1 MTYEQVKTLKPTE
14 FKRLCGVYPDTF
26 KDMVTVLKA
35 EKVWQK
41 KTGRPSKLS
50 TEDQLLITLEYWRE
64 YRTYFHLGNSWGINE
79 STAYIIV
86 RKVENI
92 LIKSGLFNL
101 LEKKALL
108 ESNSEIEV
116 IVVDV
121 SEQEIERPKK
131 KQKSYYSGKQG
142 YHTLKSQVVADLA
155 QRARCDQKSEQVICV
170 RCEKGRVHDFRLW
183 KESKIRLNKK
193 IEILGDKGYQ
203 GIQKLH
209 QNSQIPHKKKKKE
222 KLSKEQKKANRQLS
236 QRRIVIE
243 HIHRRLKI
251 FRILSSRYRNRRRRF
266 GLRLNLIAGIYNY
279 ELRYRQKDI
288 S

>member
-14 FKRLCGVYPDTF
+14 FKRVCGVYPDTF

-64 YRTYFHLGNSWGINE
+64 YRTYFHRGNSWGVNE
-79 STAYIIV
+79 STAYRIV

-101 LEKKALL
+101 PGKKALL

-142 YHTLKSQVVADLA
+142 YHTLKSQIVAE
-155 QRARCDQKSEQVICV
+155 QKSEQVICV

-183 KESKIRLNKK
+183 KESKIRLNKE

-203 GIQKLH
+203 GIQKIH

>member
-64 YRTYFHLGNSWGINE
+64 YRTYFHRGNSWGVNE
-79 STAYIIV
+79 STAYRIV

-101 LEKKALL
+101 PGKKALL

-142 YHTLKSQVVADLA
+142 YHTLKSQVVAIR
-155 QRARCDQKSEQVICV
+155 QRA
-170 RCEKGRVHDFRLW
+170 LAT
-183 KESKIRLNKK
+183 
-193 IEILGDKGYQ
+193 
-203 GIQKLH
+203 
-209 QNSQIPHKKKKKE
+209 
-222 KLSKEQKKANRQLS
+222 KKA
-236 QRRIVIE
+236 
-243 HIHRRLKI
+243 
-251 FRILSSRYRNRRRRF
+251 SR
-266 GLRLNLIAGIYNY
+266 
-279 ELRYRQKDI
+279 
-288 S
+288 

>member
-64 YRTYFHLGNSWGINE
+64 YRTYFHRGNSWGVNE
-79 STAYIIV
+79 STAYRIV

-101 LEKKALL
+101 PGKKALL

-142 YHTLKSQVVADLA
+142 YHTLKSQIVAA
-155 QRARCDQKSEQVICV
+155 QKSEQVICV

-203 GIQKLH
+203 GIQKIH